1 MNIAICEDEIIMIQE
16 LQKLIERYKQ
26 LKRVDITLSV
36 YTSGEA
42 LLDSKLEQDAIFL
55 DISMAQLDGI
65 QTAKKM
71 REQGFTGIIIFLTS
85 HTERVYEAFEVKAF
99 RYLLKPINYTMLE
112 ELLDLLNQE
121 ITKTEKEYIIITTKQ
136 KTVRVAYED
145 VLYIESIGKNVE
157 IHTLDKNYI
166 MREKV
171 SEFERILID
180 KGFFRV
186 HKSFLV
192 NLEYIKEIVND
203 SVVLENEEVIYV
215 SRLRMKQLKEAFVN
229 TLRRGINVW
238 R

>member
-1 MNIAICEDEIIMIQE
+1 MNIAICEDERIMAQQLE
-16 LQKLIERYKQ
+16 CLIKQ
-26 LKRVDITLSV
+26 YMGTKEIAYNLAT

-42 LLDSKLEQDAIFL
+42 LLEGQLNQDIVFL
-55 DISMAQLDGI
+55 DISMGELDGM

-71 REQGFTGIIIFLTS
+71 RKRGFLGCIIFLTS
-85 HTERVYEAFEVKAF
+85 YTERVYEAFEVKAF
-99 RYLLKPINYTMLE
+99 RYLLKPINYRMLE
-112 ELLDLLNQE
+112 EVLDLLSHE
-121 ITKTEKEYIIITTKQ
+121 IAKAEKEYIIITTKQ
-136 KTVRVAYED
+136 KMVRVAYED
-145 VLYIESIGKNVE
+145 VLYIESIGKNIE

-203 SVVLENEEVIYV
+203 RVVLENGEVIYV
-215 SRLRMKQLKEAFVN
+215 SRLRMKQLKETFIEN
-229 TLRRGINVW
+229 LRKGKSVW